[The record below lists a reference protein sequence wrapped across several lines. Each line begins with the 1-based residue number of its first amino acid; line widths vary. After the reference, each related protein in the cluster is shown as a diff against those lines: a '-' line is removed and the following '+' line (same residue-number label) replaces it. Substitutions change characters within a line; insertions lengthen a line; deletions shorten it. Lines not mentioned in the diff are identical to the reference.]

1 MRPTDDEPGTRGG
14 ALERRTLLLAGAAA
28 VTLTGC
34 SLNNPFSDEKVP
46 AAEAV
51 RDLAP
56 DVAVA
61 VEAVTLLLA
70 ARAAVEDTVA
80 AHPALRNRLL
90 GLGATHRAHLDALV
104 AAVPDRVDVSAAPT
118 SYVVPPGRGAALASV
133 RTAEATLQDQLV
145 ALAMRAE
152 SGPFARLLGTMSAAV
167 SQRLAVLDR

>member
-1 MRPTDDEPGTRGG
+1 MRPTDEDPKTRGG
-14 ALERRTLLLAGAAA
+14 GLDRRTLLLVGVASA
-28 VTLTGC
+28 TLAGC
-34 SLNNPFSDEKVP
+34 SLNNPFSDEKTP

-70 ARAAVEDTVA
+70 AADALEATVA
-80 AHPALRNRLL
+80 AHPTLSAPLA
-90 GLGATHRAHLDALV
+90 GLTATHQTHLDALV
-104 AAVPDRVDVSAAPT
+104 AAVPERVDVSSEPT
-118 SYVVPPGRGAALASV
+118 PYVVPPSRGAALAAV
-133 RTAEATLQDQLV
+133 RTSEATVQSQLV

-167 SQRLAVLDR
+167 SQQLAVLGR